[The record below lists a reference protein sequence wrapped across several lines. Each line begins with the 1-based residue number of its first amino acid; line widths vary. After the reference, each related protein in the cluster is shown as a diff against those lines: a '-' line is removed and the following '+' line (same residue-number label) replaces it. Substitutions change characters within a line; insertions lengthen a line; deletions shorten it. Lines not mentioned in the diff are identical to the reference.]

1 MISKSQGLRNLQVGM
16 VFLLVVMTSALVLA
30 ILHFEDERIVSVSS
44 AVTAWATVALAVVTV
59 WAVTFQTSTADRVA
73 QVQMLHA
80 FAARYEAEPLARSRS
95 ILSRM
100 RLANQGISIGS
111 ADRVLDFFESLA
123 FFVRREH
130 LRYEVAENEYSL
142 AVRVYWS
149 LLQEHVK
156 QMRVEYADPTFYEH
170 LEWLSNRFQSAYAD
184 EAGSTIVGA
193 KITERQ
199 ETGFFKS
206 ESSAAPG
213 V

>member
-1 MISKSQGLRNLQVGM
+1 MFSKSQGLRNLQVGM
-16 VFLLVVMTSALVLA
+16 VVLLMIMTGALALA
-30 ILHFEDERIVSVSS
+30 ILQFKDERIVSVSS

-73 QVQMLHA
+73 QVQMLGA

-123 FFVRREH
+123 FFVRREY
-130 LRYEVAENEYSL
+130 LQYEVAENEYSL

-149 LLQEHVK
+149 LLQEYVK

-184 EAGSTIVGA
+184 ESGSTIAGA
-193 KITERQ
+193 KITGRQ
-199 ETGFFKS
+199 ATGFFES
-206 ESSAAPG
+206 ESSAAPN